1 MKYRIDITTW
11 AYAATIIIIYFLGT
25 SMGLAQGFIN
35 EGNFDDKI
43 AKDII
48 AIEFWAGW
56 NSANEF
62 AELETLK
69 QCEKY
74 RVDIGV
80 NSKLQ
85 TDFSVISVPTVI
97 IFDNGVEKERF
108 AANIM
113 FQLEADKKTIQNS
126 IDTIKLNKFQ

>member
-1 MKYRIDITTW
+1 MNVNRYLYVFAIVVLI
-11 AYAATIIIIYFLGT
+11 ALGNCN
-25 SMGLAQGFIN
+25 AQGFIN
-35 EGNFDDKI
+35 EENFDDKI

-48 AIEFWAGW
+48 AVEFWAGW

-85 TDFSVISVPTVI
+85 TEFSVISVPTVI

-126 IDTIKLNKFQ
+126 IDTINLNKFQ

>member
-1 MKYRIDITTW
+1 VVI
-11 AYAATIIIIYFLGT
+11 ALGNCN
-25 SMGLAQGFIN
+25 AQGFIN
-35 EGNFDDKI
+35 EENFDDKI

-48 AIEFWAGW
+48 AVEFWAGW

-62 AELETLK
+62 TELEKLK

-74 RVDIGV
+74 RVDIGT

-85 TDFSVISVPTVI
+85 TEFSVISVPTVI

-113 FQLEADKKTIQNS
+113 FKLEADKKTIQNS

>member
-1 MKYRIDITTW
+1 MKKQIEISNYIYVFIM
-11 AYAATIIIIYFLGT
+11 IIIFGC
-25 SMGLAQGFIN
+25 SAAMGQGFID

-48 AIEFWAGW
+48 AVEFWAGW

-62 AELETLK
+62 AELDKLK

-74 RVDIGV
+74 RVDIGT

-85 TDFSVISVPTVI
+85 TEFSVISVPTVI

-108 AANIM
+108 AAKKM
-113 FQLEADKKTIQNS
+113 FKLEADKKTIQNS

>member
-1 MKYRIDITTW
+1 MNVNRYLYTF
-11 AYAATIIIIYFLGT
+11 IIVVLIALGNCN
-25 SMGLAQGFIN
+25 AQGFIN
-35 EGNFDDKI
+35 EENFDDKI

-85 TDFSVISVPTVI
+85 TEFSVISVPTVI

>member
-1 MKYRIDITTW
+1 MKKQIEISNYIYIFIM
-11 AYAATIIIIYFLGT
+11 IIIFGC
-25 SMGLAQGFIN
+25 SAAMGQGFIN

-48 AIEFWAGW
+48 AVEFWAGW

-62 AELETLK
+62 AELEKLK

-74 RVDIGV
+74 RVDIGT